1 MTIQD
6 IVTAIST
13 VGFPIVACVVMF
25 KQNNDLHKTLTDI
38 SVTMTL
44 LTERLKDIERKLD
57 IKEERDDS

>member
-38 SVTMTL
+38 SGTMTL
-44 LTERLKDIERKLD
+44 LTERIKDIERKLD
-57 IKEERDDS
+57 VKEDRDDN